1 MQLELFE
8 LGIILELRCS
18 LASGP
23 LVLGG
28 VRDAAGFAVAAAG
41 SPVRAPAQLGFTL
54 ALGSFR
60 AALEDADPISEDG
73 KCVVME
79 PVEVAKRSTVG
90 SL

>member
-1 MQLELFE
+1 MQIELFE

-41 SPVRAPAQLGFTL
+41 SPVRAPAQLGFAL
-54 ALGSFR
+54 AVGSFR

-73 KCVVME
+73 NCRFMGL
-79 PVEVAKRSTVG
+79 VEVAERSTVV